1 MKTFTKA
8 QFKKSIKEAMAK
20 YSFLSLD
27 DIAKQMNKQYP
38 EHFQA
43 IANAELDL
51 RMEAMGL

>member
-8 QFKKSIKEAMAK
+8 QFKKSIKETMAK

-27 DIAKQMNKQYP
+27 DVVNQMNKQYP
-38 EHFQA
+38 DHFQA

-51 RMEAMGL
+51 RAEAIGL